1 MKNLLKKLN
10 NFRLASLI
18 YAAIAILG
26 VIVTLLFFVAYQ
38 TTSLSSDVLYAQ
50 KDMSVVSNAFPDRE
64 ILGMIFF
71 ISAIVAV
78 ILGIA
83 VVVLSFPYIMP
94 KEKGTPSRAIGYV
107 LAAQAIFV
115 LILVVLGVVCIATS
129 KRQTSILSPDR
140 SAILHPVMETVLNKP
155 FWIIDIVLG
164 VIFVGG
170 AGCMLLPTLKCDF
183 YCPELVAGK

>member
-10 NFRLASLI
+10 NFRLASLV
-18 YAAIAILG
+18 YAAIAVLG
-26 VIVTLLFFVAYQ
+26 VLVTILFFVAYQ
-38 TTSLSSDVLYAQ
+38 TTTHYTQ
-50 KDMSVVSNAFPDRE
+50 KDLSVITNAFPDKE

-71 ISAIVAV
+71 VSAIVAV

-83 VVVLSFPYIMP
+83 VVILSFPYIMP
-94 KEKGTPSRAIGYV
+94 KEKGTPNRAIGYV

-115 LILVVLGVVCIATS
+115 LILVVLGVVNL
-129 KRQTSILSPDR
+129 ILKNPK
-140 SAILHPVMETVLNKP
+140 AKVENPV
-155 FWIIDIVLG
+155 FWIIDIALG

>member
-10 NFRLASLI
+10 NFRLASLV
-18 YAAIAILG
+18 YAAIAVLG

-94 KEKGTPSRAIGYV
+94 KEKGTPNRAIGYV

-115 LILVVLGVVCIATS
+115 RLRCCLYCYFKKT
-129 KRQTSILSPDR
+129 
-140 SAILHPVMETVLNKP
+140 NKHT
-155 FWIIDIVLG
+155 FS
-164 VIFVGG
+164 
-170 AGCMLLPTLKCDF
+170 
-183 YCPELVAGK
+183 